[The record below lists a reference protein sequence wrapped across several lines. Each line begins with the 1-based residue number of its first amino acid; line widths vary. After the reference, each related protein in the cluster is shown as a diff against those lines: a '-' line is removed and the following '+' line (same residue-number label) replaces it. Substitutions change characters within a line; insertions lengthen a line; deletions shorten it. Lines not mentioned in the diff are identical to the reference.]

1 MRSGP
6 SMRGKT
12 CVVTGANSGIGLET
26 AGALAGA
33 GARVAIV
40 CRTPAKSEQ
49 AASEIRRR
57 SPGADVLP
65 FAADLSSQ
73 RAVRAVAAPLAS
85 ALPRLNV
92 LLNNPGAM
100 L

>member
-1 MRSGP
+1 MTPR
-6 SMRGKT
+6 RT

-26 AGALAGA
+26 AVALAKA

-49 AASEIRRR
+49 TVREIKQRA
-57 SPGADVLP
+57 PDADVLP

-73 RAVRAVAAPLAS
+73 RAVRAVAA
-85 ALPRLNV
+85 
-92 LLNNPGAM
+92 
-100 L
+100 